1 MPHNQI
7 PNNRDIMLDSNANL
21 LQYEKHIRLMYRYA
35 ILALAGNVKLT
46 DFMKARKRNDYTDVK
61 KDLDIQGNKIQC
73 KIEKIAT
80 CLSLLDEYN
89 KSILQGL
96 SDSQKMLFLAL
107 VRSNKDI
114 GDKIPVGGLKIFKKD
129 TKTQKIDVD
138 EKAMTIAL
146 NFAKHYEVI
155 DHINEND
162 RESKMG
168 FRVTLFRDV
177 SNNEYILGIAG
188 TDAPSPNPLTIDWKD
203 IGTDASLTLRKLPKK
218 QYDSMINFYFTL
230 KQNGKIAH
238 NTPIVVVGHSLGGY
252 LAQLFALTYPHIT
265 QGLYTYQA
273 PGAKRLWRGI
283 FSFLQSLNI
292 KARDTQTDM
301 REHRKQA
308 YKNLSRANRQEA
320 MNILKDKTFHIH
332 TDKDSNLNNNQWILA
347 NFVQELGTKT
357 PGYLYYINDKDNDF
371 HHPAYCV
378 RALEKLNRLLDG
390 IHHSTKT
397 QMNLQDLNL
406 FLRNLYHYALLH
418 KRGETLSEA
427 IDCVLSDVAY
437 YQNLIESKDIDFL
450 QDRGLEPFAENK
462 QIYIMPL
469 RANDFTNIPLDSLNK
484 LDMGYLRP
492 LVKSQAY
499 RLIAHNNTSL
509 LSLKN
514 ISYFLGYNTST
525 YKIYQNGLDDFSL
538 NAYIDRFRLCI
549 EQGETHRVV
558 FKEEL
563 HS

>member
-7 PNNRDIMLDSNANL
+7 PNNQDIMLDSDKNL
-21 LQYEKHIRLMYRYA
+21 LQYETHIRLMYRYA
-35 ILALAGNVKLT
+35 ILALAGNVKLGS
-46 DFMKARKRNDYTDVK
+46 FLKNDDI
-61 KDLDIQGNKIQC
+61 DLEESSGLFRDNQIVINTLK
-73 KIEKIAT
+73 
-80 CLSLLDEYN
+80 SLEPRQQ
-89 KSILQGL
+89 S
-96 SDSQKMLFLAL
+96 LFTIIT
-107 VRSNKDI
+107 VGYFGGR
-114 GDKIPVGGLKIFKKD
+114 IPVGGLKIFKKD

-138 EKAMTIAL
+138 EKAMTITL
-146 NFAKHYEVI
+146 NFAKNYEVI

-168 FRVTLFRDV
+168 FRATLFRDIR
-177 SNNEYILGIAG
+177 NNEYILGIAG
-188 TDAPSPNPLTIDWKD
+188 TDAPSPNPFSIDWRD

-308 YKNLSRANRQEA
+308 YKNLSKANRQEA

-332 TDKDSNLNNNQWILA
+332 TDKDSNLNNNQWILL

-371 HHPAYCV
+371 HHPAHCV
-378 RALEKLNRLLDG
+378 RALERLNRLLDG

-406 FLRNLYHYALLH
+406 FLRNLYHYSLLH

-427 IDCVLSDVAY
+427 IDCVLDDVAY

-450 QDRGLEPFAENK
+450 QDRGLEPFAENSNFVDVEMNEG
-462 QIYIMPL
+462 I
-469 RANDFTNIPLDSLNK
+469 DIPLYLFGYDYLN
-484 LDMGYLRP
+484 DPNNDYP
-492 LVKSQAY
+492 H
-499 RLIAHNNTSL
+499 IAQFYFWE
-509 LSLKN
+509 LK
-514 ISYFLGYNTST
+514 
-525 YKIYQNGLDDFSL
+525 
-538 NAYIDRFRLCI
+538 
-549 EQGETHRVV
+549 
-558 FKEEL
+558 
-563 HS
+563 

>member
-7 PNNRDIMLDSNANL
+7 PNNQDIMLDSNANL
-21 LQYEKHIRLMYRYA
+21 LLYEAHIRLMYRYA

-46 DFMKARKRNDYTDVK
+46 YFMEARKRNDYTDVK

-89 KSILQGL
+89 KSILRGL

-114 GDKIPVGGLKIFKKD
+114 GDKIPVGGLKIFYKIP
-129 TKTQKIDVD
+129 KTQEIYVDKI
-138 EKAMTIAL
+138 AMTIAL
-146 NFAKHYEVI
+146 NFAKNYEVI

-168 FRVTLFRDV
+168 FRATLFRDIR
-177 SNNEYILGIAG
+177 NNEYVLGIAG
-188 TDAPSPNPLTIDWKD
+188 TDAPSPNPLTVDWKD

-218 QYDSMINFYFTL
+218 QYDSMINFYFRL
-230 KQNGKIAH
+230 KQSGKIAH

-265 QGLYTYQA
+265 HGLYTYQA

-332 TDKDSNLNNNQWILA
+332 TDKDSNLNNNQWILL

-357 PGYLYYINDKDNDF
+357 PGYLYYINDKNNDF
-371 HHPAYCV
+371 HHPAHCV
-378 RALEKLNRLLDG
+378 RALERLNRLLDV

-406 FLRNLYHYALLH
+406 FLRNLYHYSLLH

-427 IDCVLSDVAY
+427 IDCVLDDVAY
-437 YQNLIESKDIDFL
+437 YQNLIEMKSIDFL
-450 QDRGLEPFAENK
+450 QDRGLEPFAENQ

-484 LDMGYLRP
+484 LDLGYLRS

-499 RLIAHNNTSL
+499 RLIAHDTISL
-509 LSLKN
+509 LNFKN
-514 ISYFLGYNTST
+514 ISYFLGYNAST

-538 NAYIDRFRLCI
+538 NAYIDRFHLCI

-563 HS
+563 LS